1 MSLLDKEDIIDDEA
15 NKELLIQYLTNN
27 GWFKV
32 NISDVSLEGVF
43 YEKKFLSHVVKLR
56 VYYDWYYN
64 RYRYSLEIQ
73 NYSTYLVHGL
83 DAHKVVMHSIPV
95 ESENIWDV
103 LENLEN
109 ILRELN

>member
-1 MSLLDKEDIIDDEA
+1 MSLLDEEDIINDEA
-15 NKELLIQYLTNN
+15 NRELLIQYLTNN

-43 YEKKFLSHVVKLR
+43 YEKKFSPHVVKLR
-56 VYYDWYYN
+56 IYYDWYYN

-73 NYSTYLVHGL
+73 NYSTYFVYGL
-83 DAHKVVMHSIPV
+83 DAYRAVNYSIPV
-95 ESENIWDV
+95 ESEKIWDV

-109 ILRELN
+109 ILQELK